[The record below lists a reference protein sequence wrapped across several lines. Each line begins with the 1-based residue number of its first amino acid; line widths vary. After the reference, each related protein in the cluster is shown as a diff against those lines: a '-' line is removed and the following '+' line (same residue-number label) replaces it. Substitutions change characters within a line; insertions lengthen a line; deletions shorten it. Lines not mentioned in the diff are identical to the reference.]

1 MKDWW
6 ILTFKSIQQPC
17 ENHYWTIPC
26 SHICMILFVLFA
38 NKGYLVLLAAEITE
52 GNGWFM
58 KWNVK
63 HYYFFI
69 VLENRFFFFLP
80 MLQHLRATFS
90 LTYYQESRD
99 DIFKAQHFVNFEVL
113 STPHPFSL
121 LFFPQVISIH
131 YFPSC

>member
-1 MKDWW
+1 MKNWW

-17 ENHYWTIPC
+17 ENHYWNMPC
-26 SHICMILFVLFA
+26 SHICMILFLLFA
-38 NKGYLVLLAAEITE
+38 NRGYLVLLAAEITE
-52 GNGWFM
+52 ANGWFM

-69 VLENRFFFFLP
+69 VLENHFFFLP

-90 LTYYQESRD
+90 LTYHQESRD

-113 STPHPFSL
+113 SIPHPFSL